1 MAKQAK
7 ARRLRGAS
15 QRRAKSPYTAPL
27 PVAEI
32 TPAAVKKRLG
42 YRMAKIIGPGRKVS
56 FAEAARLT
64 GIKERTIRAYVDGT
78 ACPNLARYERLMR
91 VFGPEIGIELAYML
105 GWEPRGSTERQPHIG
120 HLSELRLGVAQALT
134 AIERALAEIKDAQ
147 PAILR
152 GDR

>member
-1 MAKQAK
+1 MTKALK
-7 ARRLRGAS
+7 ARRRSAAARQS
-15 QRRAKSPYTAPL
+15 KSPYTKPL
-27 PVAEI
+27 AVAEI
-32 TPAAVKKRLG
+32 TPAAVKKRLS
-42 YRMAKIIGPGRKVS
+42 YRMSKMIGPGCAVS

-91 VFGPEIGIELAYML
+91 VFGPEIGIELAFML
-105 GWEPRGSTERQPHIG
+105 GWEPRGNTERQPHIN
-120 HLSELRLGVAQALT
+120 HMADLRLGVAQALT
-134 AIERALAEIKDAQ
+134 AIERALAEIKDEQ